1 MKVATNWGGLLN
13 MTETGATILFAA
25 LLASAPC
32 YAAFVYWRTYI
43 AYKLL
48 GDRVEK
54 LGFLWFSFQFQL
66 PEFSK
71 GMAMYVD
78 YFDALPNELKGRTIA
93 IRREINIARLI
104 VVAGLLFLIF
114 SGLIF
119 KYLKAR
125 GYI

>member
-13 MTETGATILFAA
+13 MIETGATILFAA
-25 LLASAPC
+25 WLASATC
-32 YAAFVYWRTYI
+32 YVAFFYWRVYI

-48 GDRVEK
+48 GGRVEK
-54 LGFLWFSFQFQL
+54 LGFLWFSFQFQF

-78 YFDALPNELKGRTIA
+78 YFDALPNELKGRIIA
-93 IRREINIARLI
+93 IRREINIARLV

-119 KYLKAR
+119 KYLRAR
-125 GYI
+125 WYI